1 MTSFVKEEDGTVTAN
16 VRTDVPTTNTGS
28 ICGRVALANTIGIDT
43 LASGSVESTTN
54 TTEEV

>member
-16 VRTDVPTTNTGS
+16 VRTEVPTPNPES
-28 ICGRVALANTIGIDT
+28 ICGRVALANTMGIDT
-43 LASGSVESTTN
+43 LASGSVESTTS